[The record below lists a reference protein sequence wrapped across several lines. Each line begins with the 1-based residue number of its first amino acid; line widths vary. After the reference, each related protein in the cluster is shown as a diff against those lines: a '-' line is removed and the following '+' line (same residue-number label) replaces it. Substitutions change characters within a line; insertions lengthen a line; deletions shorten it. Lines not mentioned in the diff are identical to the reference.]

1 MDLDVEVKPV
11 LDFDAS
17 RYRWDD
23 TSADED
29 GDLIGTAF
37 HKIKLANIG
46 GYEDEGTTEEIV
58 RDSWKSECRNEIT
71 WSVI

>member
-17 RYRWDD
+17 RYPSDD

-29 GDLIGTAF
+29 GDLIGNAF
-37 HKIKLANIG
+37 HEIELADIG
-46 GYEDEGTTEEIV
+46 GHDDEGMTEEIV
-58 RDSWKSECRNEIT
+58 RDSWDSEYHNEST
-71 WSVI
+71 